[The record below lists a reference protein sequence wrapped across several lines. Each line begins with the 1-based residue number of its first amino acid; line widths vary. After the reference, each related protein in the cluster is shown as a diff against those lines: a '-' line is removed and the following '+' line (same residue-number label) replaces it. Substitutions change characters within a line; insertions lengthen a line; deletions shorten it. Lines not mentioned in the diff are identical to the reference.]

1 MQPSSPDIPIPH
13 PGGERS
19 VRQWLRRATLE
30 GAFANVFIVFTGGA
44 FLTGLALTLGADDF
58 DIGLLAAIP
67 FLSQAAQL
75 LSAFAIDRFGNRK
88 GVVLW
93 LSVIGRQSWWLALLA
108 LVLSWR
114 FSLEIIMIIILFSN
128 VCLMIA
134 TPGWMSWMADLVPEK
149 VRGRYFGYR
158 NAALAA
164 STIVTVLIGGVV
176 LDHFRRSGIEQTG
189 FSVIILAACLFAG
202 AAAYLLSRIPDTT
215 RSIGGPHLALSSIL
229 EPIRNRNFRRLLLV
243 FLLWNGS
250 IGIAAPFFAPH
261 MLVNLKM
268 SFTLI
273 AVYTAMSSIAAIA
286 LNRPW
291 GILIDRFGSK
301 PVAAV
306 CAFGIAFIPLVW
318 LFPRPGFIWILWIES
333 IYSGSL
339 WAGFNLAAF
348 TIPIAY
354 SPRENRTSYVAMF
367 SVFTGLAFFLSS
379 LAGGVI
385 AQSLSA
391 VHWRIGAQTIIN
403 YHFLF
408 AISAVLRAA
417 AAFTVLSFHEPME
430 ARIPIMIQFM
440 GYAVLKRLSVGRQ
453 IFPWAEKK

>member
-1 MQPSSPDIPIPH
+1 MQYSPADTRH
-13 PGGERS
+13 SGNGFS
-19 VRQWLRRATLE
+19 VRRWLRRATLE

-44 FLTGLALTLGADDF
+44 FLTGMALMLGADDF

-75 LSAFAIDRFGNRK
+75 LSAFAIDRFGHRK

-93 LSVIGRQSWWLALLA
+93 LSVIGRQSWWLVLATLL
-108 LVLSWR
+108 LSWS
-114 FSLEIIMIIILFSN
+114 FSLETVIIIVLFSN
-128 VCLMIA
+128 ICLMIA

-158 NAALAA
+158 NAALAV
-164 STIVTVLIGGVV
+164 STIIAVLAGGII
-176 LDHFRRSGIEQTG
+176 LDHFRRMGRERVG
-189 FSVIILAACLFAG
+189 FLALTLAACAF
-202 AAAYLLSRIPDTT
+202 AAAAAFLLSRIPDTAK
-215 RSIGGPHLALSSIL
+215 SIRGPRLAVRSIL
-229 EPIRNRNFRRLLLV
+229 EPIRNRNFLRLLIV
-243 FLLWNGS
+243 FLAWNGS

-273 AVYTAMSSIAAIA
+273 AVYTAISSVAAIVF
-286 LNRPW
+286 NRPW
-291 GILIDRFGSK
+291 GTLIDRFGSK

-306 CAFGIAFIPLVW
+306 CAFGIAVIPFIW
-318 LFPRPGFIWILWIES
+318 LFPRPDFLWILGIES
-333 IYSGSL
+333 VYSGSL

-348 TIPIAY
+348 TIPIAN
-354 SPRENRTSYVAMF
+354 SPRENRTTYVAMF
-367 SVFTGLAFFLSS
+367 SVVTGLAFFLSS

-385 AQSLSA
+385 AKSLGS
-391 VHWRIGAQTIIN
+391 VHWHVGGQILIN
-403 YHFLF
+403 YHLLF
-408 AISAVLRAA
+408 AISAVLRLM
-417 AAFTVLSFHEPME
+417 AAFMVLTFHEPKE